1 MVARLRVLFFLL
13 TIVIVGTVGYFLSYY
28 AKGYR
33 FDPVTF
39 SFAPNGILVIKS
51 NPDGAQVFINNG
63 EFKAVTNSTLNLP
76 PGTYDVSVRKEGYM
90 SWNKRLTITKEVV
103 TDADAHLYRMV
114 PSLSAVTFSGVITP
128 LPSPDYNKIAYI
140 VPPGTNGESTQ
151 LSGLWVME
159 LINLPLG
166 FSRDPKRI
174 TDGDLTGA
182 FISWSPDSRQ
192 ILLRTTLGS
201 YLLDS
206 GTFTPQASRINVL
219 AQQEKIT
226 ADWQILEEKRT
237 TAKSQTLPDPL
248 GDILNRKVEAYVY
261 SPDETKI
268 LYTASQSASIPD
280 DILPPLPGSSTQKQE
295 RQIQPGHTYVYDLKE
310 DRNFQ
315 VDEDYSNL
323 TIEPWKESEKPRRMF
338 WFPSSRHIVLAE
350 AEKITILDMDGTN
363 RQTVYSGSYFSPN
376 VLPAGSTDKLL
387 ILTNLGADSTPPNLY
402 TLSLK

>member
-13 TIVIVGTVGYFLSYY
+13 TIVIVSTVGYFLSYY

-33 FDPVTF
+33 FDMKTL
-39 SFAPNGILVIKS
+39 SLQPNGILVIKS
-51 NPDGAQVFINNG
+51 NPDAAQVFINNG

-76 PGTYDVSVRKEGYM
+76 PGTYDVSVRKEGFI

-128 LPSPDYNKIAYI
+128 LPSPDFTKIAYI
-140 VPPGTNGESTQ
+140 VPPGNNGETMEQ
-151 LSGLWVME
+151 TGLWVME

-166 FSRDPKRI
+166 FSRDPKRV
-174 TDGDLTGA
+174 TDGDLKGA

-192 ILLRTTLGS
+192 ILIRTTLGS

-206 GTFTPQASRINVL
+206 GTFTPQASRLNIL
-219 AQQEKIT
+219 AQQEKT
-226 ADWQILEEKRT
+226 LTDWQILEEKRT
-237 TAKSQTLPDPL
+237 VAKSQTLPDPL

-268 LYTASQSASIPD
+268 LYTASESASLPD
-280 DILPPLPGSSTQKQE
+280 SILQPLPGSSTQKQE
-295 RQIQPGHTYVYDLKE
+295 RQIQAGHTYVYDLKE

-323 TIEPWKESEKPRRMF
+323 TITPWKESDKPRHMF
-338 WFPSSRHIVLAE
+338 WFPSSRHLVHAE
-350 AEKITILDMDGTN
+350 EGKITIMDMDGTN

-376 VLPAGSTDKLL
+376 VLPASSTDRLL
-387 ILTNLGADSTPPNLY
+387 ILTNLGADSALPNLY
-402 TLSLK
+402 SLSLK